1 MKKNSSGHNKI
12 EKKTVK
18 HLAKLCRLK
27 LSETEI
33 LNCQKDL
40 SKILE
45 YIDKLKEIDI
55 ASVRT
60 SLDFGKNKNI
70 KRKDEFVNAKE
81 NLDILEKIIK
91 LMPETKDGY
100 LKVKKI
106 I

>member
-1 MKKNSSGHNKI
+1 MKKNISSYNKI
-12 EKKTVK
+12 EKRTVE
-18 HLAKLCRLK
+18 HLAKLCRLE

-33 LNCQKDL
+33 LNYQNDL

-55 ASVRT
+55 SNVRT
-60 SLDFGKNKNI
+60 SFDFGRNKNI
-70 KRKDEFVNAKE
+70 KRRDEFVDTKGS
-81 NLDILEKIIK
+81 LDIPEKIIK